1 MVKRIVAISFIFI
14 CTTIAWF
21 ILAGNLLFR
30 TRHFDTKL
38 YDSVG
43 QLWGT
48 KQIQKA
54 PELYL
59 TTGPSANPG
68 RQAVSLEASDI
79 TVDLQLNHRKKG
91 LLWYSTYQVGFA
103 GKYHVTNSTGEA
115 QEIQL
120 DYTFPAQGAIY
131 DNFRFSVGEKEIQ
144 NIDLKSGNIHQAIQL
159 AAGEGKDIEISYTS
173 NGLDEWWYD
182 FGQDVNQVRN
192 FSLVMNTDFT
202 EIDFP
207 QETISPTSKETT
219 GEGMKLIWKYSN
231 LLTGVKIGMKMPQK
245 LNPGPWVTKVTSAAP
260 VSLFLFFFLL
270 MVLTTLKKIKLHPMH
285 YFFVAAAFF
294 SFHLLLAYL
303 VDHISIH
310 LAFWIC
316 SAVSIFL
323 MISYMRLVVGYR
335 LAFFEIAITQLIYLV
350 LFSYTFFFEGYTG
363 LAITILCIATLFV
376 VMQAT
381 GRLNW
386 EEVFSKNR
394 PPAKKPAPEIP
405 REII

>member
-1 MVKRIVAISFIFI
+1 MVKRIAAISFIFV

-59 TTGPSANPG
+59 TTGPSANPA
-68 RQAVSLEASDI
+68 RQAISLEASDI

-103 GKYHVTNSTGEA
+103 GKYHVTNSTAEA

-207 QETISPTSKETT
+207 QETISPTSKDAV
-219 GEGMKLIWKYSN
+219 GEGMKLTWKYSN

-335 LAFFEIAITQLIYLV
+335 LAFLEIAITQLIYLV

-386 EEVFSKNR
+386 EEVFSRNT
-394 PPAKKPAPEIP
+394 PPAKKLVPEIP
-405 REII
+405 GEVI

>member
-59 TTGPSANPG
+59 MTGPSVNPG
-68 RQAVSLEASDI
+68 RQAVSLDASDI

-103 GKYHVTNSTGEA
+103 GKYHVTNSTKEA

-144 NIDLKSGNIHQAIQL
+144 NIDLKSGNIHQAIPL

-207 QETISPTSKETT
+207 QDTISPTSKDAV
-219 GEGMKLIWKYSN
+219 GEGMKLTWKYSN

-270 MVLTTLKKIKLHPMH
+270 ASLSLK
-285 YFFVAAAFF
+285 A
-294 SFHLLLAYL
+294 
-303 VDHISIH
+303 
-310 LAFWIC
+310 
-316 SAVSIFL
+316 
-323 MISYMRLVVGYR
+323 
-335 LAFFEIAITQLIYLV
+335 
-350 LFSYTFFFEGYTG
+350 
-363 LAITILCIATLFV
+363 
-376 VMQAT
+376 
-381 GRLNW
+381 
-386 EEVFSKNR
+386 
-394 PPAKKPAPEIP
+394 
-405 REII
+405 